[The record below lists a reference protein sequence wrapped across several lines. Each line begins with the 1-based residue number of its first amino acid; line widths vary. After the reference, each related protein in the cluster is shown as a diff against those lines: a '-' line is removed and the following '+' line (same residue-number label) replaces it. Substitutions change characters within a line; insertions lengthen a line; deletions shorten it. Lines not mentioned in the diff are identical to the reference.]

1 MDCFLCFNYSL
12 FFITDSL
19 ETCSVKV
26 DPDQH
31 CTDVSVVPPS
41 YDSINYG
48 YLGEEEM
55 RVGNHHDPTFDTPP
69 PYHI

>member
-31 CTDVSVVPPS
+31 CTDVSVVWFAFL
-41 YDSINYG
+41 SIKPNKSC
-48 YLGEEEM
+48 LS
-55 RVGNHHDPTFDTPP
+55 RVDYIYIKHDTQK
-69 PYHI
+69 